1 MIVIDT
7 SVWISHLVVPDVH
20 YAATNAWLDQLQTRQ
35 VRFCVPSI
43 FIAEVSGVL
52 ARIDAPDAFVADTVS
67 RIDTSDRFV
76 ITPVTLGHAMRA
88 ADIARIARIRGSDA
102 VFVALAALLE
112 IPLVS
117 WDKQQRER
125 GAVFCRTMTPVEAM
139 EMAE

>member
-20 YAATNAWLDQLQTRQ
+20 YAATNAWLDYIQTRQ
-35 VRFCVPSI
+35 ARFCVPSI
-43 FIAEVSGVL
+43 FMAEVSGVL
-52 ARIDAPDAFVADTVS
+52 ARIDAPDGFVAETIFQ
-67 RIDTSDRFV
+67 IDSSDQFV

-88 ADIARIARIRGSDA
+88 ADIARIAKIRGSDA
-102 VFVALAALLE
+102 VFVALAAFLE
-112 IPLVS
+112 VPLVS

-125 GAVFCRTMTPVEAM
+125 GALFCRTMTPVEAM